1 MPNVEELLFSGKYL
15 KNTDFPE
22 PRKLSI
28 AGADVVN
35 FKKREGGEEKKL
47 VIHFTE
53 VDKGLVVSK
62 ANFFRLKEITGSP
75 NTDDWGGKEITLFN
89 DRTVQRPDG
98 TFGGIRI
105 KMPATADDNGKP
117 LL

>member
-1 MPNVEELLFSGKYL
+1 MPDVSELFSGKYL
-15 KNTDFPE
+15 KNTDFPQ
-22 PRKLSI
+22 PKLLSI
-28 AGADVVN
+28 AGADVMT
-35 FKKREGGEEKKL
+35 FKSREGAPERKL

-62 ANFFRLKEITGSP
+62 ANFFRIKEITGSP
-75 NTDDWGGKEITLFN
+75 DTDTWGGKEITLFN
-89 DRTVQRPDG
+89 DKTVQRPDG
-98 TFGGIRI
+98 TFGGIRV